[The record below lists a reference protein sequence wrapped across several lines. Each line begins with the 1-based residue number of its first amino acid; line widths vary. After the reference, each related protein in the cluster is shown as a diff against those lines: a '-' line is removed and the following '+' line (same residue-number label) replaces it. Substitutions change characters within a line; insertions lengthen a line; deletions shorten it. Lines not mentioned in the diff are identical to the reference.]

1 MHVKDA
7 MRDSAIAEVA
17 QAWAALA
24 YAYRSSSPELAASVL
39 QSMTRYISWMD
50 IGLVANEK

>member
-17 QAWAALA
+17 AAWYSLAA
-24 YAYRSSSPELAASVL
+24 AYRSSNPELAASVL

-50 IGLVANEK
+50 IGLVANDK